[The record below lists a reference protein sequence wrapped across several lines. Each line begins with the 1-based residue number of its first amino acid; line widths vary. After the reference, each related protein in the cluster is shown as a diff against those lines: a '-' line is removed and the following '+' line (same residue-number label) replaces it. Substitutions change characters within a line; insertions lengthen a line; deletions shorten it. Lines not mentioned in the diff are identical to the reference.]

1 MLGRMW
7 PQAQASNG
15 RASGLAFHAQD
26 ALLASIVDSS
36 DDAIMAKSP
45 DGIITIWNRGAELL
59 YGYSAEEI
67 IGKPV
72 QILIHAD
79 RQQEMDAIIDRIRH
93 GERVE
98 HYETER
104 VRKDGRAIAI
114 SLTVSP
120 ILDAAGA
127 LVGVSSIARDIS
139 ERKRLEVLEREA
151 STYARNLIEASLDP
165 LLTISVEG
173 KITDA
178 NEAMLKVTGVPRE
191 QLTGTDFC
199 DYFTEPRRARAA
211 YMEAFSLGFVTD
223 HSLTVRHAG
232 GQLRDFLFNASVYKD
247 TRGEVL
253 GIFAAARDVTA
264 KRNSEAL
271 LGKEL
276 ERLAE
281 LERFKKLTIGRELK
295 MIDLKREIREL
306 MQELESLRTVAAAP
320 RFANP

>member
-1 MLGRMW
+1 MW
-7 PQAQASNG
+7 PQSQGSTARSNG
-15 RASGLAFHAQD
+15 LALHTQD

-36 DDAIMAKSP
+36 DDAIMAESP
-45 DGIITIWNRGAELL
+45 DGIITIWNRGAEVL

-79 RQQEMDAIIDRIRH
+79 RQDEMDAIIARIRN

-98 HYETER
+98 HYETVR
-104 VRKDGRAIAI
+104 VRKDGTAIAI

-120 ILDAAGA
+120 ILDEEGA

-211 YMEAFSLGFVTD
+211 YMEAFSSGFVRD
-223 HSLTVRHAG
+223 HSLTVRHTG
-232 GQLRDFLFNASVYKD
+232 GQLTDFLVNASVYKN
-247 TRGEVL
+247 TRGEVI

-271 LGKEL
+271 LSKEL
-276 ERLAE
+276 ERLGE

-295 MIDLKREIREL
+295 MIDLKREISEL
-306 MQELESLRTVAAAP
+306 RQELEGLRTLSAAP
-320 RFANP
+320 RLARL